1 MQPAPP
7 LRFGAFIAPFH
18 PDDESPTEQIHRD
31 LALVQHMDALG
42 YDEAW
47 IGEHHSGSYEII
59 GSPEIF
65 IAHAAAITRRIRLG
79 TGVTSLS
86 YHHPLLVADR
96 MLQLDHQT
104 RGRVM
109 LGMGPGQLPS
119 DAFMLGVDVATQ
131 RRRMNEAI
139 EVICA
144 LFRGET
150 VTRKSD
156 WFELNE
162 GRLQLPNYSYPH
174 LELAVASAISPS
186 GARAAGQNGIGLL
199 SVAASTTEGFEQLPK
214 HWNVCEEKAQEH
226 GKSVSRNNWRLVAPM
241 HIAETRAQAEADM
254 AHGTLR
260 LLRYTTKL
268 GGIEPEYARSHD
280 AALDAWVNKGIATFG
295 KLTLG
300 TPDDAI
306 AAIEAMR
313 EHSGG
318 FGCFLLLAHNC
329 ANWEATR
336 RSAELIARYVMPA
349 VNRANAPR
357 HASIDWASAN
367 APRFIGAMVGAI
379 GTAIAQ
385 HEQERSERGGKGTAW
400 GTGAGSFIPDG
411 KN

>member
-1 MQPAPP
+1 
-7 LRFGAFIAPFH
+7 
-18 PDDESPTEQIHRD
+18 
-31 LALVQHMDALG
+31 
-42 YDEAW
+42 
-47 IGEHHSGSYEII
+47 
-59 GSPEIF
+59 
-65 IAHAAAITRRIRLG
+65 
-79 TGVTSLS
+79 
-86 YHHPLLVADR
+86 
-96 MLQLDHQT
+96 
-104 RGRVM
+104 
-109 LGMGPGQLPS
+109 
-119 DAFMLGVDVATQ
+119 
-131 RRRMNEAI
+131 
-139 EVICA
+139 
-144 LFRGET
+144 
-150 VTRKSD
+150 
-156 WFELNE
+156 
-162 GRLQLPNYSYPH
+162 
-174 LELAVASAISPS
+174 
-186 GARAAGQNGIGLL
+186 
-199 SVAASTTEGFEQLPK
+199 
-214 HWNVCEEKAQEH
+214 
-226 GKSVSRNNWRLVAPM
+226 M

-295 KLTLG
+295 KITLG

-336 RSAELIARYVMPA
+336 RSYELIARYVMPA

-379 GTAIAQ
+379 GSAIAQ
-385 HEQERSERGGKGTAW
+385 HEQERSERGGKGIAW
-400 GTGAGSFIPDG
+400 GNAAGSFIPDG